1 MPGGY
6 AKLKSI
12 LFILR
17 EMYMTGSA
25 WVSKLLVASWG
36 LFCVGAW
43 AQVAAP
49 QLVSPITM
57 HYYERKPFHYTTDN
71 GRVAGLA
78 VTPTVQVFEKI
89 GIPISWKLTP
99 ASRILATLKANIGA
113 DCSPGWYKTPERE
126 SYARFTLPIYND
138 KPLVGLSR
146 ADFAAPEGISAK
158 DLFMRPQ
165 TRLLMKQG
173 FVHGAYL
180 DQIIAKMPPENIVR
194 VSDDVASMVRMV
206 RSGIADLVTTTE
218 EETEVYVS
226 QAGFGMKEFRV
237 LHFPDVPAVEKR
249 YILCSKQ
256 VPDSVINKL
265 NAAIKTLPIDPI
277 HTP

>member
-1 MPGGY
+1 
-6 AKLKSI
+6 
-12 LFILR
+12 
-17 EMYMTGSA
+17 
-25 WVSKLLVASWG
+25 
-36 LFCVGAW
+36 
-43 AQVAAP
+43 
-49 QLVSPITM
+49 
-57 HYYERKPFHYTTDN
+57 
-71 GRVAGLA
+71 
-78 VTPTVQVFEKI
+78 
-89 GIPISWKLTP
+89 
-99 ASRILATLKANIGA
+99 
-113 DCSPGWYKTPERE
+113 
-126 SYARFTLPIYND
+126 
-138 KPLVGLSR
+138 
-146 ADFAAPEGISAK
+146 
-158 DLFMRPQ
+158 MRPQ